1 MNNTLIS
8 KWLIVLC
15 VFWSLNSQARID
27 TVSVFSNSM
36 QKFSECVVV
45 LPESYSETDEH
56 FPVLY
61 LLHGYGGNQFSW
73 LELDENLPAKAT
85 SFGMIIVCPDG
96 GYRSWYIDSP
106 VDSTMR
112 YETHIVGE
120 IVPYID
126 SHYRTIG
133 TRSARAITGL
143 SMGGHGGI
151 YLGVR
156 NSSVFGAAGS
166 SSGGVDIRQFTSSWE
181 LKEKILGDTLCCKTN
196 WENHTVYNV
205 IDRLKPG
212 ELQLIVDCGLEDFF
226 LDVNRSLHQKL
237 LMMNIM
243 HDYIERPGAH
253 NSEYWRNSIDYQMLY
268 FAKFFRNSM
277 SASPKVNKH

>member
-1 MNNTLIS
+1 M
-8 KWLIVLC
+8 VLF
-15 VFWSLNSQARID
+15 VFPALCMQARVD

-36 QKFSECVVV
+36 QKHSGCVVV
-45 LPESYSETDEH
+45 LPEYYDETDGY

-61 LLHGYGGNQFSW
+61 LLHGYGGNHYSW
-73 LELDENLPAKAT
+73 LDLDENLPSKAT

-106 VDSTMR
+106 IDSTMR
-112 YETHIVGE
+112 YETHIVRE
-120 IVPYID
+120 IVPFID

-133 TRSARAITGL
+133 KRSARAITGL

-156 NSSVFGAAGS
+156 HSSVFGAAGS

-181 LKEKILGDTLCCKTN
+181 LKEKILGDTLCCKSN
-196 WENHTVYNV
+196 WEDHTVYNV

-212 ELQLIVDCGLEDFF
+212 DLHLILDCGLEDFF
-226 LDVNRSLHQKL
+226 LEVNRSLHQKL

-268 FAKFFRNSM
+268 FSKFFGNANNESY
-277 SASPKVNKH
+277 KVDKH